1 MKEPNFVCNIPNKKT
16 SLNGNKYKNEGTK
29 SVLLKEILLIITKF
43 RDATFWNLGLSTF
56 GPI

>member
-16 SLNGNKYKNEGTK
+16 SLNGTK

-43 RDATFWNLGLSTF
+43 RDATF
-56 GPI
+56 